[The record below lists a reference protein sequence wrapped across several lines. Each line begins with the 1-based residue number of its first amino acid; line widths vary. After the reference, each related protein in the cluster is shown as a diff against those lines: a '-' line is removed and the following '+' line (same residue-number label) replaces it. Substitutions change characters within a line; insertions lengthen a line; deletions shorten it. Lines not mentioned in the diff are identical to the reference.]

1 MILLDTSAWIEF
13 LRATG
18 SPTHLRVKA
27 LLSEA
32 EANIATTDVVSMELL
47 AGARDAAHE
56 QALRQLLARCAM
68 IPVEA
73 PSDYEEAAML
83 YRRCRQ
89 KGETVRKLTD
99 CLIAAVAIRSGCA
112 VLHQDADFAALARC
126 TALVLA

>member
-56 QALRQLLARCAM
+56 QALQQ
-68 IPVEA
+68 
-73 PSDYEEAAML
+73 AAL
-83 YRRCRQ
+83 YRYRRRGRGGVSPSAGHACR
-89 KGETVRKLTD
+89 L
-99 CLIAAVAIRSGCA
+99 
-112 VLHQDADFAALARC
+112 
-126 TALVLA
+126 